1 MNISDV
7 LDMTVA
13 DALEFFADRKEVVK
27 PLSLLE
33 RVGLSYL
40 KLGQR
45 LSTLSGGEAQRL
57 KISTYL
63 SGSSETEVLFILDEP
78 TTGLHFE
85 EIAKL
90 LEVLFELRDKGN
102 SIIVVEHNL
111 DVIKCADHVVELGP
125 EAGEEGGK
133 LVAAGTPE
141 EIMRDKESRTGT
153 ALKKVLG

>member
-1 MNISDV
+1 MNISNI

-13 DALEFFADRKEVVK
+13 EALEFFADRKEVVR
-27 PLSLLE
+27 PLTLLD

-63 SGSSETEVLFILDEP
+63 SGSSGSEVLFILDEP

-90 LEVLFELRDKGN
+90 LDVLFELRDMGN

-111 DVIKCADHVVELGP
+111 DVIKCADYVIDLGP
-125 EAGEEGGK
+125 EAGEDGGK
-133 LVAAGTPE
+133 VVAAGTPE
-141 EIMRDKESRTGT
+141 EIMKAKDSRTGQ
-153 ALKKVLG
+153 ALKKVMP